1 MASIRKRRGKWQ
13 VQIRRDGQVPF
24 SRTFVYRGD
33 AYTWARQN
41 EAKLDRGDSAVDTR
55 LLRTTTIDSLLERYL
70 TTITVVKRGASV
82 EAVRI
87 ACLRRSEL
95 SRLSLAAA
103 TPDRFAAYRDR
114 RLKEV
119 ASATV
124 RKEMALLSHMF
135 RVARQEWNLPLGS
148 NPLAELKAPAPGQA
162 RNRRL
167 TTDEAER
174 LSAAIDKLRSP
185 LMRALIRF
193 ALETG
198 MRRGEL
204 LSLLWSRVCRDK
216 RTVLIPETKT
226 GHPRMIPLSSG
237 ALETLEHVPAC
248 SSDLVFPSTANA
260 VKLAWQRV
268 RARAGIPDVNFHD
281 LRHEAISRFFERGL
295 SLPEVA
301 LISGH
306 RDVRMLLRYTH
317 LRAEDVA
324 EKLQ

>member
-13 VQIRRDGQVPF
+13 VQIRRDGQPAL
-24 SRTFVYRGD
+24 SRTFTYRGD
-33 AYTWARQN
+33 AYTWARQI
-41 EAKLDRGDSAVDTR
+41 EAKLDRGDGAVDNR
-55 LLRTTTIDSLLERYL
+55 ALRTTTLDDLLLRYL
-70 TTITVVKRGASV
+70 TTITVAKRGAGV
-82 EAVRI
+82 ESIRI

-95 SRLSLAAA
+95 SKLALSAA

-124 RKEMALLSHMF
+124 RKEMALLRHMF
-135 RVARQEWNLPLGS
+135 RIARQEWNLPLGS
-148 NPLAELKAPAPGQA
+148 NPLADLRSPAPGKA

-167 TTDEAER
+167 TPDEAAR
-174 LSAAIDKLRSP
+174 LLPAIDQLRSP
-185 LMRALIRF
+185 LMRTLMRL

-204 LSLLWSRVCRDK
+204 LALQWTCVCWEK

-226 GHPRMIPLSSG
+226 GHPRTIPLSSA
-237 ALETLEHVPAC
+237 ALATLNLVPA
-248 SSDLVFPSTANA
+248 SGSDVIFPLTPNA

-268 RARAGIPDVNFHD
+268 RFRAGIPDVHFHD
-281 LRHEAISRFFERGL
+281 LRHEAISRFFEHGL
-295 SLPEVA
+295 SVPEVA

-306 RDVRMLLRYTH
+306 RDVRMLMRYTH
-317 LRAEDVA
+317 LKAETVA
-324 EKLQ
+324 AKLQ